1 MQLDIKVEGERK
13 FNHSIPKSSNVKTG
27 VTRKQS
33 TPNFPKNE
41 HFLPSVTHTY
51 VCLSIGKKF
60 FWENL
65 VCFVFLKHS
74 FWDSCFCLITDGI
87 CKQKSQFW
95 PTFVA
100 YSVKQLGSWQ
110 LYIKSLLYIYT
121 VLERSFVIIFTVCG
135 LLSWAVYCIF
145 YISVQR
151 FC

>member
-1 MQLDIKVEGERK
+1 MNANL
-13 FNHSIPKSSNVKTG
+13 T
-27 VTRKQS
+27 TA
-33 TPNFPKNE
+33 FPKVWMSKQALQENKA
-41 HFLPSVTHTY
+41 HQIFQKT
-51 VCLSIGKKF
+51 SISYPLLRTPTCAYQWVRNVRF
-60 FWENL
+60 CENL
-65 VCFVFLKHS
+65 ACFVFLEHS

-100 YSVKQLGSWQ
+100 YLVKQLGSWQ

-135 LLSWAVYCIF
+135 LFSLAVYCIF